1 MRDDRSDSAP
11 NGHLKKF
18 RYYGSDCCN
27 SVPSLSVLYSTRFG
41 FVKGFA
47 GAFLSAALFIG
58 GGICYNKGNTAQ
70 LKLRRFA
77 EISCPDFVAISR

>member
-27 SVPSLSVLYSTRFG
+27 SVPSYLYYTLRASALSRD
-41 FVKGFA
+41 KA